1 MHLEP
6 HSGPVGEDASR
17 SVPIPANALVLLPHL
32 HDDDVNTCLD
42 LLTVAPPSDENV
54 LLVSFEETAADKSRR
69 WTDGIGTRPSE
80 FAVIDVG
87 HGSSGEHRPGPAPG
101 GAAAATP
108 ADVRE
113 SDVSPT
119 TYRISDPRDLTSLAA
134 AISRQ
139 LSRWADSAPRTV
151 VCIQSLTALSEHVGL
166 RRLFR
171 FVHVLGRRLTA
182 ADAVSHFH
190 LDPRAVEERTLYT
203 LLPLFDTVVERD
215 DGGTVRSC
223 YAGTSV

>member
-6 HSGPVGEDASR
+6 HSGPVGEDVSR
-17 SVPIPANALVLLPHL
+17 VPTPETTLVLLPHL
-32 HDDDVNTCLD
+32 HDDDVSTCFD

-54 LLVSFEETAADKSRR
+54 LLVSFEETVADKSRR
-69 WTDGIGTRPSE
+69 WTDGVGTPPSG

-87 HGSSGEHRPGPAPG
+87 HGSSGERRPDPVSG
-101 GAAAATP
+101 GVAATP

-113 SDVSPT
+113 SDASPT
-119 TYRISDPRDLTSLAA
+119 TYRVSDPRDLTSLAA

-139 LSRWADSAPRTV
+139 LSRWADSTSRTV
-151 VCIQSLTALSEHVGL
+151 VCIQSLTALFEHVGL

-171 FVHVLGRRLTA
+171 FVHVLGRRLVA

-190 LDPRAVEERTLYT
+190 LDPRAVEKRALYT
-203 LLPLFDTVVERD
+203 LLPLFDTVLGHD
-215 DGGTVRSC
+215 DGGSVRSC
-223 YAGTSV
+223 YAGTSI